1 MKAPTHYK
9 RILGASL
16 ILSITVPLIWH
27 SILNYSQNEYYKT
40 LTRELCKAIEPKVQ
54 TGATREPLEYAQ
66 GMMLRQDFGYTP
78 HVSLIAN
85 GIELT
90 PQHKRKVGDVK
101 VNCVFAGI
109 EDVQMSIYYQEASIF
124 NLKYIYLYFISLP
137 IFFGLFLG
145 LRRLLDRFQK
155 QVADLVQDQIRKNLG
170 IGELGSGPKGYIAQ
184 LLNLNIPLL
193 SYLKEHI
200 KNLELQ
206 VEEHTKKIAEQ
217 REAQLLTDVAAQVA
231 HDIVAPITIVQKLL
245 NTPSHNLTENQFIV
259 REELERVTALA
270 QKMLRQ
276 YRGETINES
285 KEEVNLATM
294 VSMIAREAEIHGKER
309 IQIKKI
315 LPDQSIYTEAV
326 KVDIISALSNIAKNA
341 VEAIQNDDGVVKITL
356 SQISDNE
363 AEISIEDNG
372 CGIPEENLNMIF
384 EKDIS
389 FKKNGTGLGLFQAK
403 TAIENLG
410 GRIEIKTQVGRGT
423 TVKIFLPIRF
433 EKLTIPFIIDSTTHL
448 VFVDDEELIH
458 QTWKLIIPSEIPKE
472 QLHFFYSAQSFLDW
486 YNKNSALDTYYF
498 FDQDLSKENS
508 TTGLDLIKHNKL
520 NTRSILV
527 TGRASEED
535 FRIKCQ
541 DLQIR
546 LVDKMKIDQITF
558 KLALEKDINIPDA
571 ILIDDSRANR
581 LAWEAQAKLNN
592 MFIKSFESLED
603 FEGWT
608 NSDLKSIPIF
618 LDYTFNEKV
627 EGPQIAQKLL
637 KDGYARVYFATG
649 LPKEKLIIPD
659 GLSGVIG
666 KELPVTEI
674 LKQTTSME
682 V

>member
-16 ILSITVPLIWH
+16 ILSIIVPLIWH

-40 LTRELCKAIEPKVQ
+40 LTRELCKAVEPKIQ

-78 HVSLIAN
+78 HVSLIIN

-90 PQHKRKVGDVK
+90 SQHQRKVDDVK
-101 VNCVFAGI
+101 INCEFAGI
-109 EDVQMSIYYQEASIF
+109 EDVQMSIYFQEASIL
-124 NLKYIYLYFISLP
+124 NLKYIYLYLISLP

-170 IGELGSGPKGYIAQ
+170 IGEIGSGPKGYIAQ

-206 VEEHTKKIAEQ
+206 VEEHTIKIAEQ

-245 NTPSHNLTENQFIV
+245 NTPNQNLAENQFIV

-276 YRGETINES
+276 YRGEIINES

-294 VSMIAREAEIHGKER
+294 VSMITREAEIHGKER

-315 LPDQSIYTEAV
+315 LPNQSIYTEAV

-341 VEAIQNDDGVVKITL
+341 VEAIQNDDGVVKIAL
-356 SQISDNE
+356 SQISDHE

-372 CGIPEENLNMIF
+372 CGIPEEHLNKIF

-410 GRIEIKTQVGRGT
+410 GRIEVKTQVGCGT
-423 TVKIFLPIRF
+423 TVKVFLPIRF
-433 EKLTIPFIIDSTTHL
+433 EKLMIPFLVSPSTHL

-458 QTWKLIIPSEIPKE
+458 QSWKLMIPSEIPKE
-472 QLHFFYSAQSFLDW
+472 KLHFFFSAQSFLDW
-486 YNKNSALDTYYF
+486 YENNRSVDSYFF
-498 FDQDLSKENS
+498 FDQDLSKQNPI
-508 TTGLDLIKHNKL
+508 TGIDLIISNNL
-520 NTRSILV
+520 QDRATLI
-527 TGRASEED
+527 TGRANEED
-535 FRIKCQ
+535 LKNKCQ

-546 LVDKMKIDQITF
+546 LLDKMKMDCITF
-558 KLALEKDINIPDA
+558 KFSLEKDKHIPDG
-571 ILIDDSRANR
+571 ILIDDSKANR

-592 MFIKSFESLED
+592 IFIKSFESLEA
-603 FEGWT
+603 FESWT
-608 NSDLKSIPIF
+608 NSSLKPIPIF
-618 LDYTFNEKV
+618 LDYIFHEKI

-637 KDGYARVYFATG
+637 KDGYARIYFATG
-649 LPKEKLIIPD
+649 LPREKLIIPE
-659 GLSGVIG
+659 GLSGVIN
-666 KELPVTEI
+666 KEFPVAEI
-674 LKQTTSME
+674 LRQTISME
-682 V
+682 S

>member
-1 MKAPTHYK
+1 M
-9 RILGASL
+9 
-16 ILSITVPLIWH
+16 
-27 SILNYSQNEYYKT
+27 
-40 LTRELCKAIEPKVQ
+40 
-54 TGATREPLEYAQ
+54 
-66 GMMLRQDFGYTP
+66 
-78 HVSLIAN
+78 
-85 GIELT
+85 
-90 PQHKRKVGDVK
+90 
-101 VNCVFAGI
+101 
-109 EDVQMSIYYQEASIF
+109 
-124 NLKYIYLYFISLP
+124 
-137 IFFGLFLG
+137 
-145 LRRLLDRFQK
+145 
-155 QVADLVQDQIRKNLG
+155 
-170 IGELGSGPKGYIAQ
+170 
-184 LLNLNIPLL
+184 
-193 SYLKEHI
+193 
-200 KNLELQ
+200 
-206 VEEHTKKIAEQ
+206 
-217 REAQLLTDVAAQVA
+217 
-231 HDIVAPITIVQKLL
+231 
-245 NTPSHNLTENQFIV
+245 
-259 REELERVTALA
+259 
-270 QKMLRQ
+270 
-276 YRGETINES
+276 
-285 KEEVNLATM
+285 
-294 VSMIAREAEIHGKER
+294 
-309 IQIKKI
+309 
-315 LPDQSIYTEAV
+315 
-326 KVDIISALSNIAKNA
+326 
-341 VEAIQNDDGVVKITL
+341 
-356 SQISDNE
+356 
-363 AEISIEDNG
+363 
-372 CGIPEENLNMIF
+372 
-384 EKDIS
+384 
-389 FKKNGTGLGLFQAK
+389 
-403 TAIENLG
+403 
-410 GRIEIKTQVGRGT
+410 
-423 TVKIFLPIRF
+423 
-433 EKLTIPFIIDSTTHL
+433 TIPFIIDSTTHL